1 MLKGTENAEEVK
13 DANVYYKL
21 SLNDATQ
28 AGTAGFYWGA
38 ANGAAFTNTANMTYL
53 ALNTSLGNMLALSLP
68 NATSIQLKPMTTNNT
83 NTRYNLSGARVNSAY
98 KGLVIMNGKKVII
111 K

>member
-1 MLKGTENAEEVK
+1 
-13 DANVYYKL
+13 
-21 SLNDATQ
+21 
-28 AGTAGFYWGA
+28 
-38 ANGAAFTNTANMTYL
+38 
-53 ALNTSLGNMLALSLP
+53 MLALSLP